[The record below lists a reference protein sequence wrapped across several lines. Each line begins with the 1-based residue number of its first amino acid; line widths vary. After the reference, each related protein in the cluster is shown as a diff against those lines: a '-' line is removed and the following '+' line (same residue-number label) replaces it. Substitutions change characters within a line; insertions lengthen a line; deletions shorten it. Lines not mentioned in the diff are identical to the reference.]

1 MGRETATLIAGL
13 AAAAVLPLL
22 ALGLGF
28 PLWLSAVI
36 AAGVFAG
43 AWYLLRSGG
52 HAGLEDE
59 DLLAARSET
68 ARGLI
73 DDATTSLDRLKKVA
87 PLIRDETMRGQVQ
100 SLAKTTDGVL
110 ADVRANT
117 DHAMAVRRLHVL
129 LTQCRQRRRGLADA
143 RAPRQSV
150 ACPRAADARHDAGP

>member
-1 MGRETATLIAGL
+1 GQVATRRTCRNDARARFRWKREFDRGVPLGARIQLTGMGRETATLIAGL

-52 HAGLEDE
+52 RAGLDDE

-73 DDATTSLDRLKKVA
+73 DDAATSLDRLKK
-87 PLIRDETMRGQVQ
+87 
-100 SLAKTTDGVL
+100 
-110 ADVRANT
+110 
-117 DHAMAVRRLHVL
+117 
-129 LTQCRQRRRGLADA
+129 
-143 RAPRQSV
+143 
-150 ACPRAADARHDAGP
+150 